1 MEAILGLLFAFATQN
16 CEWVFYSAMGIYLF
30 TDWLG

>member
-1 MEAILGLLFAFATQN
+1 MEALLGFTIAYATQN
-16 CEWVFYSAMGIYLF
+16 CEWVFYSMIGIYLF